1 MKCANCGYIMDVSDT
16 YCGNCGTIASSPD
29 SYSEMQSDKQL
40 LNKKEEISP
49 QQTHIP
55 SPVEAVVS
63 SSQSSRR
70 GIIPFSYGAAM
81 FFFLLPFLD
90 LKCGGTPIVS
100 YTGLDLVVGKD
111 IPGGEMFGDVGEER
125 EVPPNLWA
133 VITLVSCIG
142 GLFVFVTRQ
151 ENELSTGK
159 ILSIIG
165 AISLIILQVTIR
177 NSSRLDSE
185 EMQGAITINFL
196 MGYWGCFLAIVVAG
210 ILCHLV
216 LEERK

>member
-16 YCGNCGTIASSPD
+16 YCSICGTKANSPD

-40 LNKKEEISP
+40 LSNEEENSP
-49 QQTHIP
+49 QQSHIP
-55 SPVEAVVS
+55 SPVKTVVS
-63 SSQSSRR
+63 SSQSSKRR
-70 GIIPFSYGAAM
+70 IISFSYGAAM

-133 VITLVSCIG
+133 IVALLASFV

-151 ENELSTGK
+151 NNELSTGK
-159 ILSIIG
+159 LVAIIG
-165 AISLIILQVTIR
+165 AISLIILQITIR
-177 NSSRLDSE
+177 NSSQLDSE
-185 EMQGAITINFL
+185 DIQGAITINFL
-196 MGYWGCFLAIVVAG
+196 MGYWGCFLAFAVAG